1 MSLDPSLH
9 ELVLLLAAASVD
21 SYIEEQKEAAEKKKC
36 DERTENSLNASI
48 VEFKELRLS
57 R

>member
-9 ELVLLLAAASVD
+9 ELVLLLATASVD

-36 DERTENSLNASI
+36 DERTESSSI